1 MSQRK
6 PYEIIIRPIIT
17 EKSNR
22 LMEDYNKYTFEVAL
36 DASKPEIKYAVEK
49 LFGVKV
55 KKVNTMIVK
64 PKKKRVWNKFRQYG
78 ETKKWKKAII
88 TLEKGHKIDILEFA
102 QK

>member
-6 PYEIIIRPIIT
+6 PYEIIIKPVIT

-22 LMEDYNKYTFEVAL
+22 IMEDEKKYTFEVAL
-36 DASKPEIKYAVEK
+36 DASKGEIKHAIEE

-64 PKKKRVWNKFRQYG
+64 PKKKRVIGKFRQYG
-78 ETKKWKKAII
+78 TTKKWKKAIV
-88 TLEKGHKIDILEFA
+88 TLEGDKELDLMSIV
-102 QK
+102 

>member
-1 MSQRK
+1 MSQRR
-6 PYEIIIRPIIT
+6 PYEIIIRPVIT

-36 DASKPEIKYAVEK
+36 DASKSEIKRAIEE

-64 PKKKRVWNKFRQYG
+64 PKKKRVLGRFRQYG
-78 ETKKWKKAII
+78 ITRKWKKAIV
-88 TLEKGHKIDILEFA
+88 TLEPDQKIDLVDFA
-102 QK
+102 E

>member
-1 MSQRK
+1 MSQRR

-36 DASKPEIKYAVEK
+36 DASKPEIKRAIEE

-78 ETKKWKKAII
+78 KTKKWKKAIV

>member
-36 DASKPEIKYAVEK
+36 DASKTEIKQAIEK

-64 PKKKRVWNKFRQYG
+64 PKKKRVLNKLRQYG
-78 ETKKWKKAII
+78 ETKKWKKAIV
-88 TLEKGHKIDILEFA
+88 TLERGHKIDILEFV
-102 QK
+102 K

>member
-6 PYEIIIRPIIT
+6 PYEIILKPVIT

-22 LMEDYNKYTFEVAL
+22 LMEDEKKYTFEVAL
-36 DASKPEIKYAVEK
+36 DASKEEIKQAIES

-64 PKKKRVWNKFRQYG
+64 PKKKRIIGRFRKYG
-78 ETKKWKKAII
+78 TTKKWKKAII
-88 TLEKGHKIDILEFA
+88 TLEKGQEIDLLSIV
-102 QK
+102 